1 MSLYGTIQQQPR
13 HYDMFAVVRMLE
25 RDNPALPRLGENAV
39 LRDEFLRLSQNPY
52 FAFPAANLEGFER
65 TENGWRM
72 TVRFLGQFGPQGSLP
87 LALSEEAYAWLLRND
102 TSFPRFVE
110 VISSRFLALFFR
122 AWANARPIAQHDRPE
137 SDRFLTYIGA
147 QIGIGSPTLRNRDS
161 VEDERKLALAGVIGA
176 KAKSASRLRSFL
188 GGLFGLKVEV
198 EEFIGSQLAL
208 NPEDRT
214 RLGAAQSTLGG
225 DIVLGSSVFS
235 VQDKIRIRV
244 FARDLAQYMDF
255 LPSGSRCVEL
265 VDKYQ
270 PHVFWFDWWI
280 EQIVFAPYLQRFAAH
295 YYNRAREWGD
305 TATGYSGVVINY
317 KHQAFP
323 DKTAVL
329 DIERGQLTDI
339 RYPLWQTDTAVAKHS
354 WGYVKD
360 QDYKATGDII
370 GDLIDIVSKNGVLL
384 LNIGPAP
391 DGTIP
396 DPEQRI
402 LLEIGDWLAV
412 NGEAIYGTR
421 PWKRYG
427 EGPTQ
432 VVAGS
437 FNDVKRPSFSAQ
449 DIRFT
454 TKGDTLYAHVLALPR
469 EPVVIHSLSGAP
481 NIRRVTL
488 LGSSESVQWSH
499 SEAGLVIQPPGKPP
513 CHHACVFKLE

>member
-1 MSLYGTIQQQPR
+1 MTTGTYFEPTWESLEQYEIPDWYQDAKFGIFIHWGVYSVPAFGNEWYPRNMYLAGSSEFAHHVATYGPQAKFGYKDFIPRFTAEKFDPAAWVDLFHRAGAKYVVPVAEHHDGFALYDSAHSDWTAAKMGPKRDIIGELARACRARGLAVGVSSHRAEHWFFMGGGRDFESDVNDPAYEGFYGPAKPHPRHFDTAEWASKDWQPR
-13 HYDMFAVVRMLE
+13 PDGKFLE
-25 RDNPALPRLGENAV
+25 D
-39 LRDEFLRLSQNPY
+39 
-52 FAFPAANLEGFER
+52 
-65 TENGWRM
+65 W
-72 TVRFLGQFGPQGSLP
+72 
-87 LALSEEAYAWLLRND
+87 LA
-102 TSFPRFVE
+102 
-110 VISSRFLALFFR
+110 
-122 AWANARPIAQHDRPE
+122 
-137 SDRFLTYIGA
+137 
-147 QIGIGSPTLRNRDS
+147 
-161 VEDERKLALAGVIGA
+161 
-176 KAKSASRLRSFL
+176 
-188 GGLFGLKVEV
+188 
-198 EEFIGSQLAL
+198 
-208 NPEDRT
+208 
-214 RLGAAQSTLGG
+214 
-225 DIVLGSSVFS
+225 
-235 VQDKIRIRV
+235 
-244 FARDLAQYMDF
+244 
-255 LPSGSRCVEL
+255 RCVEL

-499 SEAGLVIQPPGKPP
+499 TEAGLVIQPPGKPP